1 MTWIRLILDARAW
14 NNRYQTDSSWLKY
27 GSKSHF
33 ERLSLVIF
41 GKNRVGSP
49 VVTGDVGF

>member
-1 MTWIRLILDARAW
+1 MLGLGITGK
-14 NNRYQTDSSWLKY
+14 TDSPGLKY

-33 ERLSLVIF
+33 DRLSSVIF